1 MFKKTISCVVCALLL
16 VTCLMTVA
24 VSAGPD
30 DTMLFTLSVT
40 EGGAG
45 DTVKVSIS
53 IPENSRFTNA
63 MMYLHYNPEAVSYV
77 EESIEAGPASP
88 KSGTMFE
95 ALAHTDKYFVKCA
108 YITGGVVTKGGVLL
122 TFDFNV
128 LAAIPAAFSLSFDE
142 CQGEAEDGTMF
153 EVKYTVVGCVLNND
167 GSLSNPTGEPVY
179 TTAPVTPA
187 QTTTATASPAQT
199 TTTMSTMVV
208 TDEGNNAVTIP
219 VVTSTDADG
228 NVATIPVVTVT
239 DAHGATVTVPVV
251 VVTDTQGSVATIPV
265 AEGTDANGNDVTIPV
280 AIVTDTEGNVQTVP
294 VATATDAQGNIVT
307 VPVTTSPTE
316 PATDNGGL
324 TTGIIIVVIGA
335 VVAVIV
341 AVAAT
346 RLRKKNEE

>member
-1 MFKKTISCVVCALLL
+1 MFKKWMSCAVSVL
-16 VTCLMTVA
+16 VLMACLMSVT

-40 EGGAG
+40 EGGVG

-77 EESIEAGPASP
+77 EESIEAGAASP

-122 TFDFNV
+122 NFDFEV
-128 LAAIPAAFSLSFDE
+128 LSAIPAAFSLSFDE
-142 CQGEAEDGTMF
+142 CQGEAEDGTMYD
-153 EVKYTVVGCVLNND
+153 VKYEVVGCVLNND
-167 GSLSNPTGEPVY
+167 GSVSNPTGEPVY
-179 TTAPVTPA
+179 NTTALTPA
-187 QTTTATASPAQT
+187 QTTTATASPVDTT
-199 TTTMSTMVV
+199 TTTMPTMVV
-208 TDEGNNAVTIP
+208 TDAQ
-219 VVTSTDADG
+219 
-228 NVATIPVVTVT
+228 
-239 DAHGATVTVPVV
+239 GATVTVPVV

-265 AEGTDANGNDVTIPV
+265 AEGTDAYGNNVTIPV
-280 AIVTDTEGNVQTVP
+280 AIVTDAQGNVQTVP

-307 VPVTTSPTE
+307 VPVTTSATEPTE
-316 PATDNGGL
+316 PATDNSGL
-324 TTGIIIVVIGA
+324 TVGIVIVAIGA

-346 RLRKKNEE
+346 KLRKKNEE